1 MEVRQWMRHPI
12 HAVKRLDSIQHAREL
27 MEKYRVNQLPVVVD
41 GRLVGIITDRDLRDA
56 FPSVFD
62 SPLIER
68 RKPTVATTDP
78 RTIAVE
84 SVMTPNVSTI
94 SPDAPITDA
103 VQLMRA
109 QRIGALP
116 VVEGD
121 RIVGILTRSDIL
133 NAFLDL
139 AGLESSRQAGLFP
152 VEAPSPG
159 PASKPA
165 GSAHALKRRGQSA

>member
-1 MEVRQWMRHPI
+1 MEVRQWMKHPI

-41 GRLVGIITDRDLRDA
+41 ESSGRNHHRPR
-56 FPSVFD
+56 PSRCVPLGVRL
-62 SPLIER
+62 PLIER

-103 VQLMRA
+103 VHLMRT

-139 AGLESSRQAGLFP
+139 AELESSP
-152 VEAPSPG
+152 PSG
-159 PASKPA
+159 PLP
-165 GSAHALKRRGQSA
+165 R